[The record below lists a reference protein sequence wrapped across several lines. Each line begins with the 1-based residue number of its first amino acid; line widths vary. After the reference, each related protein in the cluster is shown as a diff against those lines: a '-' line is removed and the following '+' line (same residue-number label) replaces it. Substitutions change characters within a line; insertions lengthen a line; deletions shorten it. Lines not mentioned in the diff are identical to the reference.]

1 MRLAYLVSRFPV
13 ATETFIL
20 RELDA
25 VDRELGGDVT
35 LCSLFPADRPFVQP
49 IAERWVPRARQGT
62 PGRALRGLAWAL
74 VRRPRALAAV
84 VATLVRAYRRRPGRL
99 ARVLATVPIAAFH
112 ARTLEA
118 EQVEHVHAHW
128 ATYPAVAAWVA
139 RQLVGIPYSIT
150 AHAQD
155 IFLDQSFLG
164 RLMDDAAFVVT
175 ISEYNRA
182 FLRAHGRGQTPVH
195 IVRYGID
202 TQRFGY
208 APRQVPADGPVR
220 AVCVAGFRDYKGHDV
235 LIDALVLGGDALA
248 RIELHLVGD
257 GPLRASLERQIARVG
272 LRDRVHFHGTL
283 TEDGV
288 ATQLRAADV
297 FVLPSVIAPNGN
309 QEGLP
314 NVILE
319 ALSAGVP
326 VVSTATAGAPELLRE
341 DATCLLVM
349 PNDRASLAAA
359 LEHVLAD
366 PAAAS
371 RRAEAGRR
379 LVERAYAVERAGAEM
394 VALLRASR

>member
-25 VDRELGGDVT
+25 VDRELGGEVA
-35 LCSLFPADRPFVQP
+35 LCSLFPAGKPFVQP

-62 PGRALRGLAWAL
+62 PARAVRGLGWAL
-74 VRRPRALAAV
+74 ARRPRALAGV
-84 VATLVRAYRRRPGRL
+84 LTTLTRAYRRRPGRL

-112 ARTLEA
+112 ARALHA
-118 EQVEHVHAHW
+118 ERVEHVHAHW
-128 ATYPAVAAWVA
+128 ATYPALAAWITQ
-139 RQLVGIPYSIT
+139 RLVGIPYSVT

-164 RLMDDAAFVVT
+164 RLIDDAAFFVT

-182 FLRAHGRGQTPVH
+182 FLRAYGNGGTPVH

-202 TQRFGY
+202 TQRFAY
-208 APRQVPADGPVR
+208 APHAVPARGPVR
-220 AVCVAGFRDYKGHDV
+220 AVCVAGFRDYKGHRV
-235 LIDALVLGGDALA
+235 LLDALVLGGEALA

-257 GPLRASLERQIARVG
+257 GPLRGEVERQSARLG
-272 LRDRVHFHGTL
+272 LRERVHFHGTL
-283 TEDGV
+283 TEDEV
-288 ATQLRAADV
+288 AAQLRAADV
-297 FVLPSVIAPNGN
+297 FVLPSVVAPDGN

-319 ALSAGVP
+319 ALAVGAP

-341 DATCLLVM
+341 NATCLLAM
-349 PNDRASLAAA
+349 PRDTASLAAA

-379 LVERAYAVERAGAEM
+379 LVERDYAVERAGAEM